1 MNFAELGLNAGTL
14 ERLES
19 LNYHT
24 PTDVQREAVPAIL
37 AGKDVIAQASTG
49 TGKTAAFSL
58 PLVQRL
64 VTAASEPEPRVLILA
79 PTRELVAQLAEK
91 LAIYSAGSGLNITAL
106 YGGANIQVQRKQLA
120 SGCDIVIA
128 TPGRLFDLLG
138 QQAISLDAIEYWV
151 IDEADRMLDM
161 GFVPDVE
168 KLSRILPGKRQTLLF
183 SATFDDSVQ
192 GLAAKITHNAEQIA
206 LTSQRV
212 PSLLSQQ
219 LLLLASSRKAEWLA
233 EYVGKNN
240 LQQVLVF
247 TSTKQAA
254 DDLAKELTLDGIRTQ
269 AFHGDK
275 TQGARMRALEAFKTL
290 NCRVLVA
297 TDLAARGLDITA
309 LPLVVNFS
317 LPDSAE
323 DFIHRIG
330 RSARAG
336 QAGMAITL
344 ISPSERLAW
353 QEVAALLDDAPEMV
367 TPEGYALNKDSVHI
381 QHQAAPNP
389 AKKVFHH
396 RKKRAATNSQGIKPH
411 GNKSGSKFK
420 NDKPQGGRT
429 SGSDSGQQG
438 NRSGKFSRNNKPSSK

>member
-1 MNFAELGLNAGTL
+1 MNFAELGFNDATL
-14 ERLES
+14 ERLQD

-24 PTDVQREAVPAIL
+24 PTEVQRQAIGAIF
-37 AGKDVIAQASTG
+37 AGKDVIVQASTG

-58 PLVQRL
+58 PIVQHL
-64 VTAASEPEPRVLILA
+64 VTSSNDPAPRVLILA
-79 PTRELVAQLAEK
+79 PTRELVAQLADK
-91 LAIYSAGSGLNITAL
+91 LAVYSAGTGLRIVAL
-106 YGGANIQVQRKQLA
+106 YGGANIQVQRKQLIA
-120 SGCDIVIA
+120 GTDIVIA

-138 QQAISLDAIEYWV
+138 QGAISLDSVRYWV

-168 KLSRILPGKRQTLLF
+168 KLSRLLPGKRQTLLF

-192 GLAAKITHNAEQIA
+192 ALAAKLTHNAEQIA

-219 LLLLASSRKAEWLA
+219 VLLLAASRKAEWLA
-233 EYVGKNN
+233 EYVGKQN

-247 TSTKQAA
+247 VSTKQAA
-254 DDLAKELTLDGIRTQ
+254 DELAKELTLDGIRTQ

-275 TQGARMRALEAFKTL
+275 TQGARMRALEAFKTF

-297 TDLAARGLDITA
+297 TDLAARGLDIAA

-317 LPDSAE
+317 LPDSPE

-336 QAGMAITL
+336 HSGMAITL
-344 ISPSERLAW
+344 ISPAERLAW
-353 QEVAALLDDAPEMV
+353 QGIAALLDEAPEIS
-367 TPEGYALNKDSVHI
+367 TPEGYEFNKASVHI
-381 QHQAAPNP
+381 QHIPAPKA
-389 AKKVFHH
+389 AKKPFKSH
-396 RKKRAATNSQGIKPH
+396 KKRVSN
-411 GNKSGSKFK
+411 
-420 NDKPQGGRT
+420 KPQA
-429 SGSDSGQQG
+429 
-438 NRSGKFSRNNKPSSK
+438 NAVAKFSRKKKPSAQ